1 MTTPAIARQLE
12 RAHPAGVDN
21 WWAESWGFTFAFPDA
36 EGVGPTGTG
45 WLGGFAQLT
54 HLPRQRKAR
63 FVAGVV
69 AEDRPYVLCRDHDL
83 AAPADPNVFDVR
95 GEGLWAHAICETPG
109 EHWTV
114 AMEAFALELDDPA
127 DAWGNEHGERV
138 GLAFDLEWEGARGDL
153 RADSMPDVDDEWGSQ
168 GRYDTPCEVNGVLQL
183 GDEEWEVAATGAR
196 THAWG
201 MLLGG
206 TPSPWRSDPVARAD
220 TREPT
225 DRHTLA
231 LAPHLSDMA
240 DGSLRHIRRTLDR
253 LTYFSG
259 PPVMQWTIA
268 DVDR

>member
-1 MTTPAIARQLE
+1 M
-12 RAHPAGVDN
+12 
-21 WWAESWGFTFAFPDA
+21 
-36 EGVGPTGTG
+36 
-45 WLGGFAQLT
+45 
-54 HLPRQRKAR
+54 
-63 FVAGVV
+63 
-69 AEDRPYVLCRDHDL
+69 
-83 AAPADPNVFDVR
+83 
-95 GEGLWAHAICETPG
+95 
-109 EHWTV
+109 
-114 AMEAFALELDDPA
+114 
-127 DAWGNEHGERV
+127 
-138 GLAFDLEWEGARGDL
+138 AFDLEWEGARGDL